1 MLWSF
6 PVVIRKVFSKMLPKE
21 KASLTIVKKECLGL
35 IMQKRSISFI
45 LANLEMAKVS
55 DLNDQ
60 NSFQSTVDAPPGV
73 PGMSKNPD
81 NKNEVHS
88 CELEG

>member
-1 MLWSF
+1 MLGSDNA
-6 PVVIRKVFSKMLPKE
+6 E
-21 KASLTIVKKECLGL
+21 A
-35 IMQKRSISFI
+35 ISYI

-60 NSFQSTVDAPPGV
+60 NSFHSTVDAPPGV

-81 NKNEVHS
+81 NQNEVLS
-88 CELEG
+88 CELEC

>member
-1 MLWSF
+1 MLGSDNA
-6 PVVIRKVFSKMLPKE
+6 E
-21 KASLTIVKKECLGL
+21 A
-35 IMQKRSISFI
+35 ISSI

-60 NSFQSTVDAPPGV
+60 SSFHSTVDMPPGV

-81 NKNEVHS
+81 NQNEVHS
-88 CELEG
+88 CELER